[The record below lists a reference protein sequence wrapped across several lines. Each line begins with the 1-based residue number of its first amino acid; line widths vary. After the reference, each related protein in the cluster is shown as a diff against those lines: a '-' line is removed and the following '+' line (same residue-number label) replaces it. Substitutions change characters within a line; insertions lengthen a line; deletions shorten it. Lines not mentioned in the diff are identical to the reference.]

1 MDVMSVVVEPI
12 SIDSPKFSGCC
23 FAIKL
28 AKPSQFDAAQIVG
41 FWIALSIGMKFW
53 FVVQTKGVN
62 CFLGMEFKMYF
73 TPSVFVLKQSHSS
86 PVMVIA
92 SVLIFFSDMIFLRI
106 AGKAVFFFHSGNMV
120 FRVYPS
126 DWQYLIFAP
135 PISMPAIVDVFFN
148 IDFSAVYPHLIKV
161 NLFYWI

>member
-28 AKPSQFDAAQIVG
+28 AKPNQFEAAQIVG
-41 FWIALSIGMKFW
+41 FWIALSRGMKFW
-53 FVVQTKGVN
+53 VVVQTKGVN
-62 CFLGMEFKMYF
+62 CFLGMELKMYL

-92 SVLIFFSDMIFLRI
+92 SVLIFFAGMIFSRI
-106 AGKAVFFFHSGNMV
+106 VGKAFFFFHSGNMV

-135 PISMPAIVDVFFN
+135 PMSIPAIIDVF
-148 IDFSAVYPHLIKV
+148 ITIEFSALYRPLIKV
-161 NLFYWI
+161 ILFYWI